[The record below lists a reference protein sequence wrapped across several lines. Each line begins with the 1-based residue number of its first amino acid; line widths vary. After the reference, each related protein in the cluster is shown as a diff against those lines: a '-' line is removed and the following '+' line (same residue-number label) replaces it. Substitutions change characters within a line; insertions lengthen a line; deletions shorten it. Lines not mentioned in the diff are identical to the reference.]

1 MAKQG
6 GAVNHNTRHIGRATT
21 VLVVDDNPDH
31 TTLASAALQRNGS
44 WSVDV
49 VNTLAGAF
57 EKTRTGCYDLLLI
70 DYCLPDGLGLDLI
83 DWVRHDSA
91 VVLMTGMGSEEV
103 AAEAFKSGAL
113 DYLVKNTIFPQIL
126 PEVASAAVEKFR
138 TAKQNG
144 GTTWRRQRQQPRK
157 TPRKRVGEES
167 IDRSSIPDRMLQR
180 VSRIREPIHRVLA
193 DPSAYLTPHQASRL
207 KMALDDCD
215 ELFGMVKEM
224 TAKTGP

>member
-6 GAVNHNTRHIGRATT
+6 GAVN
-21 VLVVDDNPDH
+21 
-31 TTLASAALQRNGS
+31 
-44 WSVDV
+44 
-49 VNTLAGAF
+49 
-57 EKTRTGCYDLLLI
+57 
-70 DYCLPDGLGLDLI
+70 
-83 DWVRHDSA
+83 DSA

-138 TAKQNG
+138 IAKQDG
-144 GTTWRRQRQQPRK
+144 GTSWRPRWQQPGK
-157 TPRKRVGEES
+157 PSKERVSKKS
-167 IDRSSIPDRMLQR
+167 IDQSSIPDRMLQR

-193 DPSAYLTPHQASRL
+193 DSSSDLTSHQAGQL
-207 KMALDDCD
+207 KMALADCD
-215 ELFGMVKEM
+215 ELSGMVKGM